1 MWHRD
6 RPLPG
11 VFFTK
16 IGEVIMKGKPIAWLS
31 AIAVALVLITTEW
44 QASAADRKQPSEN
57 KIAVVNGAIITRSEF
72 DRAVGFAK
80 QRAMQTGQPLD
91 DGRLEERILKQLVGS
106 ELLYQESKKEGINV
120 DQKAV
125 DERLEQWKKRFPNE
139 EEYKKALSSSNL
151 SEPQMK
157 KDIKRG
163 MTIEKLIV
171 TRFVDKTTVPE
182 KEIKAYYDSNS
193 NLFKQPEQVRASHIL
208 IKVEPQAK
216 ESEKEDALKKIKD
229 VQEKQKKGEDFA
241 KLAKEY
247 SQGPS
252 NAKGGDLGYFK
263 RGQMVPAFEEVAF
276 KLKPGEVSDIVNT
289 RFGYHLIKVVD
300 KKPESTI
307 PYEGIKERIGQ
318 YLKQEKV
325 QKEVRQLVEKLR
337 KEGNV
342 ETFLKNES

>member
-1 MWHRD
+1 MQ
-6 RPLPG
+6 G
-11 VFFTK
+11 N
-16 IGEVIMKGKPIAWLS
+16 KGAWIRGI
-31 AIAVALVLITTEW
+31 AIAIVLTAVGW
-44 QASAADRKQPSEN
+44 QASAADKKQPSED
-57 KIAVVNGAIITRSEF
+57 KIAVVNGEVITRSDF

-91 DGRLEERILKQLVGS
+91 DAQLKERILKQLVGS
-106 ELLYQESKKEGINV
+106 ELLYQESKKEGIKV

-151 SEPQMK
+151 SVPQMK

-208 IKVEPQAK
+208 IKVEPKAK
-216 ESEKEDALKKIKD
+216 ESEKEDALKKIKE
-229 VQEKQKKGEDFA
+229 VQKKQKKGDDFA

-252 NAKGGDLGYFK
+252 NAKGGDLGFFK

-300 KKPESTI
+300 KKPESTV
-307 PYEGIKERIGQ
+307 PYEETKERLGQ
-318 YLKQEKV
+318 YLKQEEV
-325 QKEVRQLVEKLR
+325 QKGVRQLVDKLR
-337 KEGNV
+337 KEAKV
-342 ETFLKNES
+342 ETFLKNKS